1 MTYISKRLQL
11 LGDKLFCFNLD
22 DQKELLWKQDGKE
35 YGGVPYI
42 EQDIIDKY
50 KSIIKTIIFRTKQGR
65 YFRINFDD
73 FVKYKKGIIID
84 YQNYYYVEKDK
95 WEFRDIKID
104 EDNTENKEMINDIDE
119 IAKIYCGEIIDKSSN
134 LNI

>member
-1 MTYISKRLQL
+1 MTNQTQRLQII
-11 LGDKLFCFNLD
+11 GDKLFCFDLD

-42 EQDIIDKY
+42 EQDIIEKY
-50 KSIIKTIIFRTKQGR
+50 KLIIRKIVFRTKQGR
-65 YFRINFDD
+65 YFKIDFND
-73 FVKYKKGIIID
+73 FVKYKKEIVID

-95 WEFRDIKID
+95 WEFIDVKDNEDTTKENDNDI
-104 EDNTENKEMINDIDE
+104 DIDE
-119 IAKIYCGEIIDKSSN
+119 IAKIYCGEIIDESSK